1 MFVGDSVKPN
11 AMGGLNPVLFYIP
24 ALWTLLH
31 AATLSWRVR
40 VGTSRDSNI
49 TLTQL
54 RGLQSCNH
62 VAQLVF

>member
-40 VGTSRDSNI
+40 VGTSR
-49 TLTQL
+49 
-54 RGLQSCNH
+54 GLEHNTDA
-62 VAQLVF
+62 AQRAAEL